1 MLEQIKRISRQTG
14 EAETPTRFLFG
25 TVTKLSPLTVFVDS
39 RFYLS
44 GPGLAALRELD
55 GHSHTVSAQ
64 STGETQLHVHEVPE
78 QDTEDAGALAVG
90 DKVVLLRNQGG
101 QQYLMIGRV

>member
-1 MLEQIKRISRQTG
+1 MLEQIKRISKQTG

-39 RFYLS
+39 RFYLT
-44 GPGLAALRELD
+44 GPGLVVLKELS
-55 GHSHTVSAQ
+55 GHHHTVPKQ
-64 STGETQLHVHEVPE
+64 NTEETQLHSHMVPE
-78 QDTEDAGALAVG
+78 QTTEDTGALAVG

-101 QQYLMIGRV
+101 QQYLILGRV